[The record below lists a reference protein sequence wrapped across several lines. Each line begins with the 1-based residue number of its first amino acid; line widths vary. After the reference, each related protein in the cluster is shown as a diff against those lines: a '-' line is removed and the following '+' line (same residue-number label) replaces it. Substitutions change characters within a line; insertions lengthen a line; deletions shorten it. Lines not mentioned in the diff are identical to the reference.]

1 MTFASEKA
9 NLATEAK
16 VENTVKR
23 TMPVTAYQQ
32 DFATFQN
39 KIEEAAEK
47 AMSDATKTK
56 TQNKEELQKIVIKD
70 SEMLTQSM
78 RTAVFKTPEGKK
90 LQADFIAFNNDGIQ
104 LLLSESKWRNDQAL
118 QEQLIQKSV
127 QLHQNLIQ
135 AIADLQTLTEE

>member
-135 AIADLQTLTEE
+135 SIADLQTLTEE